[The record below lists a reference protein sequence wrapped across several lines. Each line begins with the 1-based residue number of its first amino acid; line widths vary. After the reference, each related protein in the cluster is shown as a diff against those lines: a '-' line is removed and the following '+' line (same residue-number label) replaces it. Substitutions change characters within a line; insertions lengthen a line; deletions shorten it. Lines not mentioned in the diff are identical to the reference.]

1 MSEYRGEV
9 RPRRTP
15 SRHHIVMSS
24 AAHQHRDVDDPFGP
38 LSNAQFPA
46 MYTRNPLKNV
56 YRNYMRSKTAYGK
69 PRSA

>member
-24 AAHQHRDVDDPFGP
+24 AAFGP